1 MINESLFSVLRAPK
15 VSEKTARLAESNQ
28 YVFEVA
34 KTATKADVKAAIEH
48 LFNVKVLAVNV
59 ANIKGKSKAFRQRAG
74 RRSDKRKAYVRLAE
88 GQTLDVTAKARG

>member
-1 MINESLFSVLRAPK
+1 MINERLYSVLRAPK

-28 YVFEVA
+28 YVFEIAKDATKDDV
-34 KTATKADVKAAIEH
+34 KTAIEQ
-48 LFNVKVLAVNV
+48 LFNVKVAAVNV

-88 GQTLDVTAKARG
+88 GQTLDVTATA

>member
-1 MINESLFSVLRAPK
+1 MINERLYSVLRAPK

-28 YVFEVA
+28 YVFEIAKDATKDDV
-34 KTATKADVKAAIEH
+34 KTAIEQ
-48 LFNVKVLAVNV
+48 LFNVKVAVVNV

-88 GQTLDVTAKARG
+88 GQTLDVTATA

>member
-59 ANIKGKSKAFRQRAG
+59 ANIKGKSKSFRQRAG

-88 GQTLDVTAKARG
+88 GQTLDVTAKA

>member
-1 MINESLFSVLRAPK
+1 MINESLYSVLRAPK
-15 VSEKTARLAESNQ
+15 VSEKTTRIAESNQ

-34 KTATKADVKAAIEH
+34 KTATKGDVKAAVEH

-59 ANIKGKSKAFRQRAG
+59 ANIKGKSKSFRFRAG

-88 GQTLDVTAKARG
+88 GQTLDVTAKA

>member
-1 MINESLFSVLRAPK
+1 MINERLFSVLRAPK

-28 YVFEVA
+28 YVFEIA
-34 KTATKADVKAAIEH
+34 KTATKDDVKAAVEH

-74 RRSDKRKAYVRLAE
+74 RRSDKRKAYVRLAD
-88 GQTLDVTAKARG
+88 GQTIDVTAKA